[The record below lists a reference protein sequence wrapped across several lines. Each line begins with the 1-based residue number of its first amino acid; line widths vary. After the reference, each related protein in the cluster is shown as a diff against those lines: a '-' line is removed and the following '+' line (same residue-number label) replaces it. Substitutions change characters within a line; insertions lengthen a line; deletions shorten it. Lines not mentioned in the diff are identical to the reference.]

1 MLLRWLFR
9 ILAVILLLWLLPYS
23 WTLILAMITA
33 ILLDGLVSFLQDRL
47 KWKRGTSVLVSFLIY
62 IGGLAGLG
70 YIFVSVIIQQIIT
83 LSETFPSFIK
93 EIFYSVILPSIRKW
107 ENYAQTLPKDVILS
121 VEDMMEKGIQ
131 SLEAFFRSLIES
143 IVQLATILP
152 GFFIEFLI
160 YLIALFL
167 FSLEL
172 PGIKRSIKNLFQ
184 EKTYEKV
191 SFVYNELMMAGW
203 GFVKSQVILSL
214 ITFIMAYSGL
224 LILKVPYTLLLSML
238 IVIVDIL
245 PILGTGSVLVPWAVV
260 VILQG
265 NQNLGIG
272 LIALFFI
279 ITVVRRIVEPK
290 IYSAN
295 MGVSPLAA
303 LVSLYLGFKVL
314 GFAGL
319 FIGPALV
326 IVYEAL
332 KKAGVIKIKTAI

>member
-1 MLLRWLFR
+1 MLLRWLIR
-9 ILAVILLLWLLPYS
+9 ILVVISLLWLLPYA

-33 ILLDGLVSFLQDRL
+33 ILLDGLVSFFQDKL
-47 KWKRGTSVLVSFLIY
+47 KWKRATSVIVSFLIY

-83 LSETFPSFIK
+83 LSEKFPGFVK
-93 EIFYSVILPSIRKW
+93 EIFYTVILPSIRKW

-172 PGIKRSIKNLFQ
+172 PVIKRSIKNIFQ

-191 SFVYNELMMAGW
+191 SFVYSELMMAGW
-203 GFVKSQVILSL
+203 GFVKAQIILSL

-224 LILKVPYTLLLSML
+224 LILKVPYTLLLSIL

-265 NQNLGIG
+265 HQNLGIG

-303 LVSLYLGFKVL
+303 LISLYLGFKVL

-326 IVYEAL
+326 IVHEAL
-332 KKAGVIKIKTAI
+332 KKAGVIKIKTVI

>member
-1 MLLRWLFR
+1 MLLRWLIR
-9 ILAVILLLWLLPYS
+9 ILVVITLLWLLPYA

-33 ILLDGLVSFLQDRL
+33 ILLDGLVSFFQNKL
-47 KWKRGTSVLVSFLIY
+47 KWKRVTSVIVSFLIY
-62 IGGLAGLG
+62 IGGLVGLG

-83 LSETFPSFIK
+83 LSEKFPGFVK

-143 IVQLATILP
+143 IVQLAAILP

-172 PGIKRSIKNLFQ
+172 PVIKRSIKSIFQ

-191 SFVYNELMMAGW
+191 SFVYSELMMAGW
-203 GFVKSQVILSL
+203 GFVKAQIILSL
-214 ITFIMAYSGL
+214 ITFFMAYSGL
-224 LILKVPYTLLLSML
+224 LILKVPYTLLLSIL

-245 PILGTGSVLVPWAVV
+245 PILGTGSVLVPWAVI

-303 LVSLYLGFKVL
+303 LISLYLGFKVL

-332 KKAGVIKIKTAI
+332 KKAGVIKIKTVI